1 MDKAYFVLT
10 FLAEIQQLSY
20 LLFQQRGI
28 PICCC
33 MLKDAGDYVLYL
45 KQSGRRQRVD
55 LWVCDSCA
63 LREGASRLCSAVGS
77 QVNSCAADLAFHR
90 PQQGILTL
98 QRVHTS
104 HNV

>member
-33 MLKDAGDYVLYL
+33 MLKDAGDDVFYL
-45 KQSGRRQRVD
+45 KQSGRQQRLTYGFAIAVHCVKVLPD
-55 LWVCDSCA
+55 CA
-63 LREGASRLCSAVGS
+63 VLL
-77 QVNSCAADLAFHR
+77 
-90 PQQGILTL
+90 
-98 QRVHTS
+98 VHK
-104 HNV
+104 